1 MDKKN
6 IVAGNW
12 KMNKT
17 VAESI
22 ELVEELKRLHA
33 DQTAVDVV
41 VCPPYTSLKS
51 VSDILSNTQIHLGS
65 QNISAEDSGAYTG
78 EISHEMLKELYVR
91 YVIIGHSERREYFQ
105 ESDDLINRKVLKA
118 LEKKLKPI
126 LCVGESLEQRESG
139 ITEEVVEKQIRLG
152 LRDINPD
159 MYSDVVIA
167 YEPVWAI
174 GTGKTA
180 TAQQAQDVHY
190 FIRCLIKEMV
200 GLDASNVVRIQY
212 GGSMKPSN
220 AEELLSQ
227 ADIDG
232 GLIGGASLD
241 AVSFGSLIDSASR
254 I

>member
-1 MDKKN
+1 MRKK
-6 IVAGNW
+6 IIAGNW

-17 VAESI
+17 VAESV
-22 ELVEELKRLHA
+22 ELVEELQRLHA

-51 VSDILSNTQIHLGS
+51 VSDILSNTQIHVGS

-118 LEKKLKPI
+118 LEKNLKPI

>member
-1 MDKKN
+1 MRKK
-6 IVAGNW
+6 IIAGNW

-22 ELVEELKRLHA
+22 ELVEELQRLHA

-51 VSDILSNTQIHLGS
+51 VSDILSNTQIHVGS

-118 LEKKLKPI
+118 LEKNLKPI

-241 AVSFGSLIDSASR
+241 ALSFGSLIDSASR

>member
-1 MDKKN
+1 MRKK
-6 IVAGNW
+6 IIAGNW

-22 ELVEELKRLHA
+22 ELVEELQRLHA

-51 VSDILSNTQIHLGS
+51 VSDILSNTQIHVGS

-105 ESDDLINRKVLKA
+105 ESDNLINRKVLKA

-139 ITEEVVEKQIRLG
+139 ITEDVVEKQIRLG

-159 MYSDVVIA
+159 MYSDLVIA

>member
-1 MDKKN
+1 MRKK
-6 IVAGNW
+6 IIAGNW

-22 ELVEELKRLHA
+22 ELVEELQRLHA

-51 VSDILSNTQIHLGS
+51 VSDILSNTQIHVGS

-91 YVIIGHSERREYFQ
+91 YVIIGHSERREYFK
-105 ESDDLINRKVLKA
+105 ESDDSINRKVLKA

-174 GTGKTA
+174 GTGKPA

>member
-1 MDKKN
+1 MRKK
-6 IVAGNW
+6 IIAGNW

-22 ELVEELKRLHA
+22 ELVEELQRLHA

-51 VSDILSNTQIHLGS
+51 VSDILSNTQIHVGS

-118 LEKKLKPI
+118 LEKNLKPI

-139 ITEEVVEKQIRLG
+139 ITEDVVEKQIRLG

-159 MYSDVVIA
+159 MYSDLVIA

>member
-1 MDKKN
+1 MRKK
-6 IVAGNW
+6 IIAGNW

-22 ELVEELKRLHA
+22 ELVEELQRLHA

>member
-1 MDKKN
+1 MRKK
-6 IVAGNW
+6 IIAGNW

-22 ELVEELKRLHA
+22 ELVEELQRLHA

-51 VSDILSNTQIHLGS
+51 VSDILSNTQIHVGS

-105 ESDDLINRKVLKA
+105 ESDNLINRKVLKA

-227 ADIDG
+227 SDIDG

-241 AVSFGSLIDSASR
+241 AVSFGSLIESASR

>member
-1 MDKKN
+1 MRKK
-6 IVAGNW
+6 IIAGNW

-22 ELVEELKRLHA
+22 ELVEELQRLHA

-51 VSDILSNTQIHLGS
+51 VSDILSNTQIHVGS

-91 YVIIGHSERREYFQ
+91 YVIIGHSERREYFK
-105 ESDDLINRKVLKA
+105 ESDDSINRKVLKA

-139 ITEEVVEKQIRLG
+139 ITEDVVEKQIRLG

-159 MYSDVVIA
+159 MYSDLVIA

-220 AEELLSQ
+220 AGELLSQ

-241 AVSFGSLIDSASR
+241 AVSFGSLIDSASK

>member
-1 MDKKN
+1 MRKK
-6 IVAGNW
+6 IIAGNW

-22 ELVEELKRLHA
+22 ELVEELQRLHA

-51 VSDILSNTQIHLGS
+51 VSDILSNTQIHVGS

-139 ITEEVVEKQIRLG
+139 ITEDVVEKQIRLG

-227 ADIDG
+227 SDIDG

-241 AVSFGSLIDSASR
+241 AVSFGSLIESASR

>member
-1 MDKKN
+1 MRKK
-6 IVAGNW
+6 IIAGNW

-22 ELVEELKRLHA
+22 ELVEELQRLHA

-51 VSDILSNTQIHLGS
+51 VSDILSNTQIHVGS

-91 YVIIGHSERREYFQ
+91 YVIIGHSERREYFK
-105 ESDDLINRKVLKA
+105 ESDDSINRKVLKA

-139 ITEEVVEKQIRLG
+139 ITEDVVEKQIRLG

-167 YEPVWAI
+167 NEPVWDI

-200 GLDASNVVRIQY
+200 GLDASNAVRIQY

>member
-1 MDKKN
+1 MRKK
-6 IVAGNW
+6 IIAGNW

-22 ELVEELKRLHA
+22 ELVEELQRLHA

-51 VSDILSNTQIHLGS
+51 VSDILSNTQIHVGS

-78 EISHEMLKELYVR
+78 EVSHEMLKELYVR
-91 YVIIGHSERREYFQ
+91 YVIIGHSERREHFQ

-139 ITEEVVEKQIRLG
+139 ITEDVVEKQIRLG
-152 LRDINPD
+152 LRDINHD

-190 FIRCLIKEMV
+190 FIRSLIKEMV

-241 AVSFGSLIDSASR
+241 AVSFGSLIESASR

>member
-1 MDKKN
+1 MRKK
-6 IVAGNW
+6 IIAGNW

-22 ELVEELKRLHA
+22 ELVEELQRLHA

-51 VSDILSNTQIHLGS
+51 VSDILSSTQIHVGS

-91 YVIIGHSERREYFQ
+91 YAIIGHSERREYFQ

>member
-1 MDKKN
+1 MRKK
-6 IVAGNW
+6 IIAGNW

-22 ELVEELKRLHA
+22 ELVEELQRLHA

-51 VSDILSNTQIHLGS
+51 VSDILSNTQIHVGS

-91 YVIIGHSERREYFQ
+91 YVIIGHSERREYFK
-105 ESDDLINRKVLKA
+105 ESDDSINRKVLKA

-139 ITEEVVEKQIRLG
+139 ITEDVVEKQIRLG

>member
-1 MDKKN
+1 MRKK
-6 IVAGNW
+6 IIAGNW

-22 ELVEELKRLHA
+22 ELVEELQRVHA

-51 VSDILSNTQIHLGS
+51 VSDILSNTQIHVGS

-91 YVIIGHSERREYFQ
+91 YVIIGHSERREYFK

-139 ITEEVVEKQIRLG
+139 ITEDVVEKQIRLG

-159 MYSDVVIA
+159 MYSDIVIA

>member
-1 MDKKN
+1 MRKK
-6 IVAGNW
+6 IIAGNW

-22 ELVEELKRLHA
+22 ELVEELQRLHA

-51 VSDILSNTQIHLGS
+51 VSDILSNTQIHVGS

-105 ESDDLINRKVLKA
+105 ESDNLINRKVLKA

-139 ITEEVVEKQIRLG
+139 ITEDVVEKQIRLG

-190 FIRCLIKEMV
+190 FIRCLIKEMA

>member
-1 MDKKN
+1 MRKK
-6 IVAGNW
+6 IIAGNW

-22 ELVEELKRLHA
+22 ELVEELQRLHA

-51 VSDILSNTQIHLGS
+51 VSDILSNTQIHVGS

-91 YVIIGHSERREYFQ
+91 YVIIGHSERREYFK

>member
-1 MDKKN
+1 MRKK
-6 IVAGNW
+6 IIAGNW

-22 ELVEELKRLHA
+22 ELVEELQRLHA

-51 VSDILSNTQIHLGS
+51 VSDILSNTQIHVGS

-139 ITEEVVEKQIRLG
+139 ITEDVVEKQIRLG

-159 MYSDVVIA
+159 MYSDLVIA

>member
-1 MDKKN
+1 MRKK
-6 IVAGNW
+6 IIAGNW

-22 ELVEELKRLHA
+22 ELVEELQRLHA

-51 VSDILSNTQIHLGS
+51 VSDILSNTQIHVGS

-91 YVIIGHSERREYFQ
+91 YVIIGHSERREYFK
-105 ESDDLINRKVLKA
+105 ESDDSINRKVLKA

>member
-1 MDKKN
+1 MRKK
-6 IVAGNW
+6 IIAGNW

-22 ELVEELKRLHA
+22 ELVEELQRLHA

-51 VSDILSNTQIHLGS
+51 VSDILSNTLIHVGS

>member
-1 MDKKN
+1 MRKK
-6 IVAGNW
+6 IIAGNW

-22 ELVEELKRLHA
+22 ELVEELQRLHA

-51 VSDILSNTQIHLGS
+51 VSDILSNTQIHVGS

>member
-1 MDKKN
+1 MRKK
-6 IVAGNW
+6 IIAGNW

-22 ELVEELKRLHA
+22 ELVEELQRLHA

-51 VSDILSNTQIHLGS
+51 VSDILSNTQIHVGS

-118 LEKKLKPI
+118 LEKNLKPI

-227 ADIDG
+227 SDIDG

-241 AVSFGSLIDSASR
+241 AVSFGSLIESASR

>member
-1 MDKKN
+1 MRKK
-6 IVAGNW
+6 IIAGNW

-22 ELVEELKRLHA
+22 ELVEELQRLHA

-51 VSDILSNTQIHLGS
+51 VSDILSNTQIHVGS

-139 ITEEVVEKQIRLG
+139 ITEKVVEKQIRLG

>member
-1 MDKKN
+1 MRKK
-6 IVAGNW
+6 IIAGNW

-22 ELVEELKRLHA
+22 ELVEELQRLHA

-51 VSDILSNTQIHLGS
+51 VSDILSNTQIHVGS

-91 YVIIGHSERREYFQ
+91 YAIIGHSERREYFQ

-139 ITEEVVEKQIRLG
+139 ITEDVVEKQIRLG

>member
-1 MDKKN
+1 MRKK
-6 IVAGNW
+6 IIAGNW

-22 ELVEELKRLHA
+22 ELVEELQRLHA

-51 VSDILSNTQIHLGS
+51 VSDILSNTQIHVGS

-126 LCVGESLEQRESG
+126 LCVGESLEQRERG

-152 LRDINPD
+152 LRDIDPD

-241 AVSFGSLIDSASR
+241 AVSFGSLIESASR

>member
-1 MDKKN
+1 MRKK
-6 IVAGNW
+6 IIAGNW

-22 ELVEELKRLHA
+22 ELVEELQRLHA

-51 VSDILSNTQIHLGS
+51 VSDILSNTQIHVGS

-118 LEKKLKPI
+118 LEKNLKPI

-227 ADIDG
+227 SDIDG

>member
-1 MDKKN
+1 MRKK
-6 IVAGNW
+6 IIAGNW

-22 ELVEELKRLHA
+22 ELVEELQRLHA

-51 VSDILSNTQIHLGS
+51 VSDILSNTQIHVGS

-91 YVIIGHSERREYFQ
+91 YAIIGHSERREYFQ

>member
-1 MDKKN
+1 MRKK
-6 IVAGNW
+6 IIAGNW

-22 ELVEELKRLHA
+22 ELVEELQRLHA

-51 VSDILSNTQIHLGS
+51 VSDILSNTQIHVGS

-227 ADIDG
+227 SDIDG

>member
-1 MDKKN
+1 MRKK
-6 IVAGNW
+6 IIAGNW

-22 ELVEELKRLHA
+22 ELVEELQRLHA

-91 YVIIGHSERREYFQ
+91 YVIIGHSERREYFK

>member
-1 MDKKN
+1 MRKK
-6 IVAGNW
+6 IIAGNW

-22 ELVEELKRLHA
+22 ELVEELQRLHA

-51 VSDILSNTQIHLGS
+51 VSDILSNTQIHVGS

-78 EISHEMLKELYVR
+78 EVSHEMLKELYVR

-139 ITEEVVEKQIRLG
+139 ITEDVVEKQIRLG
-152 LRDINPD
+152 LRDINHD

-190 FIRCLIKEMV
+190 FIRSLIKEMV

-241 AVSFGSLIDSASR
+241 AVSFGSLIESASR
-254 I
+254 T

>member
-1 MDKKN
+1 MRKK
-6 IVAGNW
+6 IIAGNW

-22 ELVEELKRLHA
+22 ELVEELQRLHA

-51 VSDILSNTQIHLGS
+51 VSDILSNTQIHVGS

-118 LEKKLKPI
+118 LEKNLKPI
-126 LCVGESLEQRESG
+126 LCVGESLEQREGG

>member
-1 MDKKN
+1 MRKK
-6 IVAGNW
+6 IIAGNW

-22 ELVEELKRLHA
+22 ELVEELQRLHA

-91 YVIIGHSERREYFQ
+91 YVIIGHSERREYFK
-105 ESDDLINRKVLKA
+105 ESDDSINRKVLKA

-139 ITEEVVEKQIRLG
+139 ITEDVVEKQIRLG

>member
-1 MDKKN
+1 MRKK
-6 IVAGNW
+6 IIAGNW

-22 ELVEELKRLHA
+22 ELVEELQRLHA

-51 VSDILSNTQIHLGS
+51 VSDILSNTQIHVGS

-118 LEKKLKPI
+118 LEKNLKPI

>member
-1 MDKKN
+1 MRKK
-6 IVAGNW
+6 IIAGNW

-22 ELVEELKRLHA
+22 ELVEELQRLHA

-51 VSDILSNTQIHLGS
+51 VSDILSNTQIHVGS

-78 EISHEMLKELYVR
+78 EVSHEMLKELYVR
-91 YVIIGHSERREYFQ
+91 YVIIGHSERREHFQ

-118 LEKKLKPI
+118 LEKNLKPI

-139 ITEEVVEKQIRLG
+139 ITEDVVEKQIRLG
-152 LRDINPD
+152 LRDINHD

-190 FIRCLIKEMV
+190 FIRSLIKEMV

-241 AVSFGSLIDSASR
+241 AVSFGSLIESASR

>member
-1 MDKKN
+1 MRKK
-6 IVAGNW
+6 IIAGNW

-17 VAESI
+17 VAEAI

-33 DQTAVDVV
+33 DQTAVDIV

-51 VSDILSNTQIHLGS
+51 VSDILSNTQIHVGS
-65 QNISAEDSGAYTG
+65 QSISSEDSGAYTG

-91 YVIIGHSERREYFQ
+91 YVIIGHSERREYFN

-126 LCVGESLEQRESG
+126 LCVGESLDQRESG

-152 LRDINPD
+152 LKDINPD
-159 MYSDVVIA
+159 VYSDVVIA

-200 GLDASNVVRIQY
+200 GQDASNVVRIQY

-227 ADIDG
+227 SDIDG

-241 AVSFGSLIDSASR
+241 AVSFGSLIESASR

>member
-1 MDKKN
+1 MRKK
-6 IVAGNW
+6 IIAGNW

-22 ELVEELKRLHA
+22 ELVEELQRLHA

-51 VSDILSNTQIHLGS
+51 VSDILSNTQIHVGS

-139 ITEEVVEKQIRLG
+139 ITEDVVEKQIRLG

-200 GLDASNVVRIQY
+200 GLDASNIVRIQY

-241 AVSFGSLIDSASR
+241 AVSFGSLIESASR

>member
-1 MDKKN
+1 MRKK
-6 IVAGNW
+6 IIAGNW

-22 ELVEELKRLHA
+22 ELVEELQRLHA

-118 LEKKLKPI
+118 LEKNLKPI

-227 ADIDG
+227 SDIDG

-241 AVSFGSLIDSASR
+241 AVSFGSLIESASR

>member
-1 MDKKN
+1 MRKK
-6 IVAGNW
+6 IIAGNW

-22 ELVEELKRLHA
+22 ELVEELQRLHA

-51 VSDILSNTQIHLGS
+51 VSDILSNTQIHVGS

-139 ITEEVVEKQIRLG
+139 ITEDVVEKQIRLG

-159 MYSDVVIA
+159 IYSDVVIA